1 MSINQGKLD
10 IVKKE
15 MVRQNT
21 DILGISELN
30 YTAIVK

>member
-15 MVRQNT
+15 MARQNT
-21 DILGISELN
+21 DILVISELN
-30 YTAIVK
+30 WTAIVK

>member
-1 MSINQGKLD
+1 MSINQGKLN

-15 MVRQNT
+15 MARLYK

-30 YTAIVK
+30 WTAIVK